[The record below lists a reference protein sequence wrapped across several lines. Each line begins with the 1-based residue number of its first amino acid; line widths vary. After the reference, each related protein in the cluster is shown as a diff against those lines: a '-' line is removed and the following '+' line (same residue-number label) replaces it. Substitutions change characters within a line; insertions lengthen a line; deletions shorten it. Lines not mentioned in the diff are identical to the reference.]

1 MAKANDVA
9 EMYVEEVTPANEV
22 KGFTK
27 TFVKRSKDKKTEDVN
42 VKELL
47 TFAKEKK
54 IQIGAKITEK
64 NFKKGNVA
72 KVFTANNCDDLTLRK
87 IKHYA
92 NLAKVDV
99 VQLDLDNGEL
109 AQKMGKPFLISMIC
123 VRKA

>member
-1 MAKANDVA
+1 MAKAKDVA
-9 EMYVEEVTPANEV
+9 EMYVEEITPANEV

-27 TFVKRSKDKKTEDVN
+27 SFVKRSKDKKTEDVK

-47 TFAKEKK
+47 GFAKEKR

-64 NFKKGNVA
+64 NFKKGVVS
-72 KVFTANNCDDLTLRK
+72 KVFTASNCDDLTLRK

-92 NLAKVDV
+92 NIAKVDV
-99 VQLDLDNGEL
+99 VMLDLDNGEL
-109 AQKMGKPFLISMIC
+109 AQKIGKPFLISMIC

>member
-22 KGFTK
+22 RGFTK
-27 TFVKRSKDKKTEDVN
+27 TFVKRSKDKKVEDVN

-64 NFKKGNVA
+64 NFKKDNVA
-72 KVFTANNCDDLTLRK
+72 RVYAASNCDDLTLRK

-92 NLAKVDV
+92 NIAKVDV